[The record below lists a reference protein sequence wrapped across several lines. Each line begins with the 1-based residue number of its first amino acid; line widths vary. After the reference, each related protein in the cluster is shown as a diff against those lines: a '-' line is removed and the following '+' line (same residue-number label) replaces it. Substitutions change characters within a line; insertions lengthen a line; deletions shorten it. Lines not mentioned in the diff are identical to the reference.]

1 MRIGIDAGGTLTKV
15 VTQNDD
21 GSFHYES
28 RPSKEID
35 TLIEELNE
43 LDNVTLY
50 LTGGGSVYISENVK
64 HETHLQ
70 IEFDAAYTGLT
81 YLMKKQNIDLDR
93 FVYLNIGTGT
103 SFHVVENNTQRRVG
117 GTGIGGGTLMGL
129 SQLLTGYETF
139 EKIVETA
146 RKGNRDTLD
155 LKVKHIFKDG
165 PVPKPLTPDLT
176 ASNFAR
182 VEPHHHKTASDA
194 DKLASVI
201 GMVAEGAI
209 SFGVTL
215 AQGFKTNDLVLI
227 GSTLKD
233 NDVMQSVIH
242 SYGSLKGIQPH
253 IIENGEYSGA
263 LGAILVTEQ

>member
-1 MRIGIDAGGTLTKV
+1 MKIGIDAGGTLTKV
-15 VTQNDD
+15 VKMYDD
-21 GSFHYES
+21 GTYEYSS
-28 RPSKEID
+28 RPTTEVD
-35 TLIEELNE
+35 MLIQELNDE
-43 LDNVTLY
+43 EDVTLY
-50 LTGGGSVYISENVK
+50 LTGGGSVYISEHVK
-64 HETHLQ
+64 HESHLQ
-70 IEFDAAYTGLT
+70 IEFDAAFTGLT
-81 YLMKKQNIDLDR
+81 YLMEQQNIPLDR
-93 FVYLNIGTGT
+93 FAYLNIGTGT

-139 EKIVETA
+139 EEIVETA
-146 RKGNRDTLD
+146 KQGNRDTLD

-165 PVPKPLTPDLT
+165 PVPKPLTPELT

-182 VEPHHHKTASDA
+182 VEPHHHTTATDA

-242 SYGSLKGIQPH
+242 SYGSLKGIKPH

-263 LGAILVTEQ
+263 IGAILVTEQ